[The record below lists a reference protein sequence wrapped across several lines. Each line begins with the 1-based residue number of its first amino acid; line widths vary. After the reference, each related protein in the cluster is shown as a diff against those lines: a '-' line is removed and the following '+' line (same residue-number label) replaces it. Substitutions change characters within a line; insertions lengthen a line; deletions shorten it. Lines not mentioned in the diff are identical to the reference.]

1 MELREVQAPECDVES
16 VLNFAQYV
24 MLNAARSLTE
34 FGSEQRRRF
43 WQLLFAQGIRFSK
56 GEFETAI
63 ASTF

>member
-43 WQLLFAQGIRFSK
+43 WQLLCPRNQERESLK
-56 GEFETAI
+56 PP
-63 ASTF
+63 